1 MRNHGLSLAEVG
13 AILGLISGLSGAAG
27 TLLGGYIADR
37 LGVRDIRWYVWI
49 PMLGGIS
56 AIFPAY
62 YTLLGSSTT
71 LIIAAMIPSQIL
83 GALYLGPCIATCHNL
98 VSPGMRAMASAILY
112 FVLNIIGLGLGPLTV
127 GILSDAFANQ
137 FGDDN
142 LRYAMATTLTFSLL
156 GAGFLWMGVRG
167 LKHDLEANRVAL
179 SLDTPPEGADSK
191 RDDWPGQP

>member
-27 TLLGGYIADR
+27 TLLGGFLSDR
-37 LGVRDIRWYVWI
+37 LGVRDIRWYIWI
-49 PMLGGIS
+49 PMLGGLS
-56 AIFPAY
+56 AMVPAY
-62 YTLLGSSTT
+62 FTLLGSNTN

-98 VSPGMRAMASAILY
+98 VSPGMRAMASAILF

-127 GILSDAFANQ
+127 GILSDNFASR

-142 LRYAMATTLTFSLL
+142 LRYAIVTTLTISLV
-156 GAGFLWMGVRG
+156 GVFFLWMGVRS
-167 LKHDLEANRVAL
+167 LRSDLDANHSAVAKARP
-179 SLDTPPEGADSK
+179 SS
-191 RDDWPGQP
+191 